1 MNKHRIAWIAL
12 ALSIVIV
19 IMFTWLVGVSPR
31 ITHIK
36 DANAQTAQ
44 IDETNKKL
52 RDRIEELRVASETIS
67 LQKDRLRQ
75 LQRQIPDGYNRKE
88 FIDALNGAAEAA
100 GVTISSVSF
109 NDATLA
115 VMPPEMQGSI
125 KAGTLVQVP
134 VTITASGDYDPMRNF
149 VQGVQNINRVA
160 VPEDVQYRISTDGDA
175 SKNSVTLNC
184 KIWSLLL
191 DNDTVEDK
199 NTSKQ

>member
-19 IMFTWLVGVSPR
+19 IMLTWLVGVSPR

-75 LQRQIPDGYNRKE
+75 LPDGYNQKE

-100 GVTISSVSF
+100 GVTISSVDF
-109 NDATLA
+109 DDATLA
-115 VMPPEMQGSI
+115 VMPPEMQGTI

-134 VTITASGDYDPMRNF
+134 VTITASGDYDPMRSF
-149 VQGVQNINRVA
+149 VQGVQNINRIA
-160 VPEDVQYRISTDGDA
+160 VPEDVQYQISTDGDA

-199 NTSKQ
+199 NATKQ

>member
-19 IMFTWLVGVSPR
+19 IMLTWLVGVSPR

-67 LQKDRLRQ
+67 LQKGRLRQ
-75 LQRQIPDGYNRKE
+75 LQRQIPDGYNQKE
-88 FIDALNGAAEAA
+88 FIDALNSAAEAA
-100 GVTISSVSF
+100 GVTISSVDF
-109 NDATLA
+109 DDATLA
-115 VMPPEMQGSI
+115 VMPPEMQGTI

-134 VTITASGDYDPMRNF
+134 VTITASGDYDPMRSF
-149 VQGVQNINRVA
+149 VQGVQNINRIA
-160 VPEDVQYRISTDGDA
+160 VPEDVQYQISTDGDS

-199 NTSKQ
+199 NATKQ